1 MYAKI
6 FSKIFDSSISENY
19 VTRHIFMD
27 LLVLSDAEGRVDITL
42 EALAR
47 RINVPIDIVKAAIAE
62 LEGPDPK
69 SRTETDDGRRIERL
83 YSHID
88 WGWMVINKEEYR
100 EMKCLNDV
108 KERSRKRSKAFR
120 EKKASEKAKSESQ
133 DPVQP
138 VESEAKTTKVNPK
151 AEKRIEFP
159 QKFSADEEF
168 MKSWAS
174 WEVCRRAMK
183 KPARSWNEF
192 FQHQVDWLAKMPAP
206 DAIESLNQSLR
217 NGYQGLFEPRNS
229 TKKGSNDGYKH
240 HVNRNKG
247 TYNDDPNLPSL
258 SRLVKRPGS
267 KP

>member
-1 MYAKI
+1 
-6 FSKIFDSSISENY
+6 
-19 VTRHIFMD
+19 MD
-27 LLVLSDAEGRVDITL
+27 FLVLSDAEGRVDITL

-47 RINVPIDIVKAAIAE
+47 RINVPIEIVKAAIAE

-83 YSHID
+83 YDHID
-88 WGWMVINKEEYR
+88 WGWRVINKEDYR
-100 EMKCLNDV
+100 DMKCLNDV

-120 EKKASEKAKSESQ
+120 DKKAAEKSTAESQ

-138 VESEAKTTKVNPK
+138 VESKAKTTETNPK
-151 AEKRIEFP
+151 AEKPIDFP
-159 QKFSADEEF
+159 QKFSADEDF

-192 FQHQVDWLAKMPAP
+192 FQHQVDWLEKMPAP

-217 NGYQGLFEPRNS
+217 NGYQGLFEPRTPNRKGNS
-229 TKKGSNDGYKH
+229 NGYKH
-240 HVNRNKG
+240 TVNRNAG
-247 TYNDDPNLPSL
+247 TYNDGPNLASYESL
-258 SRLVKRPGS
+258 VVCGDRS
-267 KP
+267 KNVR